1 MSRLVLHATT
11 SATSSSSFSSR
22 RRRQCSS
29 LKVVPSS
36 SFSSTSM
43 MSSRFS
49 LGEFQRKTIIV
60 AKKKKT
66 KGTTRTTTIQSSS
79 SNNNSNL
86 SSTVQSLKSWWKKSA
101 KIDKKTIASLGS
113 ACLLSYGFVSNLF
126 YVSSLLLATYTAI
139 KTTGQS
145 PVTSSESL
153 KVFASS
159 YFGLW
164 MIQNVLRPAR
174 FAFSVAIS
182 PKTDKVVEFF
192 QKYVPGNKKSLA
204 FGLTVFSVNIV
215 GTIAYMFGGFA
226 LIYAMTGVPLDVG
239 KLFGAAVAAKKA
251 GGVVA

>member
-1 MSRLVLHATT
+1 
-11 SATSSSSFSSR
+11 
-22 RRRQCSS
+22 
-29 LKVVPSS
+29 
-36 SFSSTSM
+36 M